1 MRALR
6 VLGTSVL
13 VAALLACLA
22 GTALA
27 LYTAPPREHGRIAGI
42 SIEVEQRD
50 DTRIPRRALDC
61 TRQAAAEPGE
71 SCRAMVDGR
80 ELRVDLVHR
89 GPESFGF
96 RDCLATYG
104 ASTAP
109 CRARMITCCGTRP
122 IYAAVPAGALD
133 IRDQALQATRR
144 QHPLDQLDE
153 AGWMRLVIVM
163 AGILGL
169 GVVLAIV
176 PLPRGRWY
184 LRLMAAPVAG
194 LVVFVAAT
202 LASFVYFVATGR
214 AD

>member
-6 VLGTSVL
+6 VMSTLYL
-13 VAALLACLA
+13 IAALLACLA

-27 LYTAPPREHGRIAGI
+27 IYTAPPREHGHIAGI

-61 TRQAAAEPGE
+61 TGQASAEPSE
-71 SCRAMVDGR
+71 SCRAIIDGR
-80 ELRVDLVHR
+80 ELRVDVVHR

-96 RDCLATYG
+96 RDCLVTYG

-109 CRARMITCCGTRP
+109 CRTIWGLGP
-122 IYAAVPAGALD
+122 IYAGVPAGALD

-153 AGWMRLVIVM
+153 EDWIRLVIVM

-169 GVVLAIV
+169 AVALAIV

-184 LRLMAAPVAG
+184 FRLLAAPVVG
-194 LVVFVAAT
+194 LVVFDVAMF
-202 LASFVYFVATGR
+202 ASFAYFVATGR

>member
-1 MRALR
+1 LF
-6 VLGTSVL
+6 LI
-13 VAALLACLA
+13 AALLACLA

-27 LYTAPPREHGRIAGI
+27 IYTAPPREHGHIAGI
-42 SIEVEQRD
+42 SLDTEQHD
-50 DTRIPRRALDC
+50 YSRIPRRALDC
-61 TRQAAAEPGE
+61 TRQASAEPGE
-71 SCRAMVDGR
+71 SCRAIVDGR
-80 ELRVDLVHR
+80 ELRVELAHR

-104 ASTAP
+104 AATAP
-109 CRARMITCCGTRP
+109 CRARTIICCGGP

-153 AGWMRLVIVM
+153 EDWMRSVIVV

-169 GVVLAIV
+169 AVALTIV

-184 LRLMAAPVAG
+184 LRLLAAPVVG
-194 LVVFVAAT
+194 LVVFDVAM

>member
-1 MRALR
+1 MRAFR
-6 VLGTSVL
+6 IMSTVFL
-13 VAALLACLA
+13 VAPLLACLA
-22 GTALA
+22 GTVLA
-27 LYTAPPREHGRIAGI
+27 IYTAPPREHGHIAGI
-42 SIEVEQRD
+42 TIGVEQHD
-50 DTRIPRRALDC
+50 YTHIPRRALDC
-61 TRQAAAEPGE
+61 ARQAAPEPGE
-71 SCRAMVDGR
+71 SCRASVDGR
-80 ELRVDLVHR
+80 ELRVDVVHR

-109 CRARMITCCGTRP
+109 CRPDQIICCGGP

-133 IRDQALQATRR
+133 IRDQAVQATRR

-153 AGWMRLVIVM
+153 EGWMRLVVVM

-169 GVVLAIV
+169 GVALAIV

-184 LRLMAAPVAG
+184 LRLLAAPVAG
-194 LVVFVAAT
+194 LVVFNVVM